1 MNFKALF
8 ATVALLATAWAEDLT
23 VNSPASV
30 VVCQPVAL
38 SWSGGTAPY
47 IVAVIPGGQSSAA
60 ALETISDSE
69 SGNQVTWNADID
81 AGTSITFKITDASG
95 SIQYSSPITIQD
107 GDSSCVNSSG
117 SNSTSA
123 ASGSSSSGNSSA
135 TSSANSTGAAAG
147 GAASGS
153 STAAASGSSNTAS
166 ASSGSAS
173 GSSAA
178 SSSAADSTTAG
189 SSGSAATTSG
199 SSGTAAAS
207 AADSTASDSAA
218 VPLAVQIPAVGLA
231 VVGGLAALL

>member
-1 MNFKALF
+1 MNFKTLF
-8 ATVALLATAWAEDLT
+8 ATIALLATAWAEDLT

-60 ALETISDSE
+60 ALETISDNE
-69 SGNQVTWNADID
+69 SGNQVTWKVDID

-95 SIQYSSPITIQD
+95 SIQYSSPVTIQD
-107 GDSSCVNSSG
+107 GDSSCVNSSA

-135 TSSANSTGAAAG
+135 TPSADSTGAAAG

-153 STAAASGSSNTAS
+153 STTASGSSNTAS

-173 GSSAA
+173 GSSAS
-178 SSSAADSTTAG
+178 SSSAADSTTTG
-189 SSGSAATTSG
+189 SSGSAAASSG
-199 SSGTAAAS
+199 SSNTASAS
-207 AADSTASDSAA
+207 AADSSASNSAA
-218 VPLAVQIPAVGLA
+218 VPLSVQIPAVGLA
-231 VVGGLAALL
+231 VIGGLAALL

>member
-1 MNFKALF
+1 MNFKTLF
-8 ATVALLATAWAEDLT
+8 ATIALLATAWAEDLT

-60 ALETISDSE
+60 ALETISDNE
-69 SGNQVTWNADID
+69 SGNQVTWKVDID

-95 SIQYSSPITIQD
+95 SIQYSSPVTIQD
-107 GDSSCVNSSG
+107 GDSSCVNSSA

-147 GAASGS
+147 GATSGS
-153 STAAASGSSNTAS
+153 SSAASGSSNTAS
-166 ASSGSAS
+166 ASAS
-173 GSSAA
+173 GSSAS
-178 SSSAADSTTAG
+178 SSSAADSTN
-189 SSGSAATTSG
+189 SASN
-199 SSGTAAAS
+199 
-207 AADSTASDSAA
+207 SAA
-218 VPLAVQIPAVGLA
+218 VPLSVQIPAVGLA
-231 VVGGLAALL
+231 VIGGLAALL

>member
-1 MNFKALF
+1 MNFKTLF
-8 ATVALLATAWAEDLT
+8 ATIALLATAWAEDLK

-60 ALETISDSE
+60 ALETISDNE
-69 SGNQVTWNADID
+69 SGNQVTWKADID

-95 SIQYSSPITIQD
+95 SIQYSSPVTIQD
-107 GDSSCVNSSG
+107 GDASCVNSSA

-135 TSSANSTGAAAG
+135 TSSADSTGAAAG

-153 STAAASGSSNTAS
+153 SAAASGSSNTAS

-173 GSSAA
+173 GSSAS
-178 SSSAADSTTAG
+178 SSSAADSTTTG
-189 SSGSAATTSG
+189 SSGSAAAASG
-199 SSGTAAAS
+199 SSKTASAS
-207 AADSTASDSAA
+207 AADSSASNSAA
-218 VPLAVQIPAVGLA
+218 LPLSVQIPAVGLA
-231 VVGGLAALL
+231 VIGGLAALL

>member
-1 MNFKALF
+1 MNFKTLF
-8 ATVALLATAWAEDLT
+8 ATIALLATAWAEDLT

-60 ALETISDSE
+60 ALETISDNE
-69 SGNQVTWNADID
+69 SGNQVTWKVDID

-95 SIQYSSPITIQD
+95 SIQYSSPVTIQD
-107 GDSSCVNSSG
+107 GDSSCVNSSA

-135 TSSANSTGAAAG
+135 TSSADSTGAAAG

-153 STAAASGSSNTAS
+153 STTASGSSNTAS
-166 ASSGSAS
+166 ASAS
-173 GSSAA
+173 GSSAS
-178 SSSAADSTTAG
+178 SSSAADSTT
-189 SSGSAATTSG
+189 SASN
-199 SSGTAAAS
+199 
-207 AADSTASDSAA
+207 SAA
-218 VPLAVQIPAVGLA
+218 VPLSVQIPAVGLA
-231 VVGGLAALL
+231 VIGGLAALL

>member
-1 MNFKALF
+1 MNFKTLF
-8 ATVALLATAWAEDLT
+8 ATIALLATAWAEDLT

-60 ALETISDSE
+60 ALETISDNE
-69 SGNQVTWNADID
+69 SGNQVTWKVDID

-95 SIQYSSPITIQD
+95 SIQYSSPVTIQD
-107 GDSSCVNSSG
+107 GDSSCVNSSA

-135 TSSANSTGAAAG
+135 TSSADSTGAAAG

-153 STAAASGSSNTAS
+153 STTASGSSNTAS

-173 GSSAA
+173 GSSAS
-178 SSSAADSTTAG
+178 SSSAADSTTTG
-189 SSGSAATTSG
+189 SSGSAAASSG
-199 SSGTAAAS
+199 SSNTASAS
-207 AADSTASDSAA
+207 AADSSASNSAA
-218 VPLAVQIPAVGLA
+218 VPLSVQIPAVGLA
-231 VVGGLAALL
+231 VIGGLAALL

>member
-1 MNFKALF
+1 MNFKTLF
-8 ATVALLATAWAEDLT
+8 ATIALLATAWAEDLT

-60 ALETISDSE
+60 ALETISDNE
-69 SGNQVTWNADID
+69 SGNQVTWKVDID

-95 SIQYSSPITIQD
+95 SIQYSSPVTIQD
-107 GDSSCVNSSG
+107 GDSSCVNSSA

-147 GAASGS
+147 GATSGS
-153 STAAASGSSNTAS
+153 SSAASGSSNTAS

-173 GSSAA
+173 GSSAS
-178 SSSAADSTTAG
+178 SSSAADSTTTG
-189 SSGSAATTSG
+189 SSGSAAASSG
-199 SSGTAAAS
+199 SSNTASAS
-207 AADSTASDSAA
+207 AADSSASNSAA
-218 VPLAVQIPAVGLA
+218 VPLSVQIPAVGLA
-231 VVGGLAALL
+231 VIGGLAALL

>member
-1 MNFKALF
+1 MNFKTLF
-8 ATVALLATAWAEDLT
+8 ATIALLATAWAEDLT

-47 IVAVIPGGQSSAA
+47 IVAVIPG
-60 ALETISDSE
+60 
-69 SGNQVTWNADID
+69 VTWKVDID

-95 SIQYSSPITIQD
+95 SIQYSSPVTIQD
-107 GDSSCVNSSG
+107 GDSSCVNSSA

-135 TSSANSTGAAAG
+135 TSSADSTGAAAG

-153 STAAASGSSNTAS
+153 STTASGSSNTAS

-173 GSSAA
+173 GSSAS
-178 SSSAADSTTAG
+178 SSSAADSTTTG
-189 SSGSAATTSG
+189 SSGSAAASSG
-199 SSGTAAAS
+199 SSNTASAS
-207 AADSTASDSAA
+207 AADSSASNSAA
-218 VPLAVQIPAVGLA
+218 VPLSVQIPAVGLA
-231 VVGGLAALL
+231 VIGGLAALL

>member
-1 MNFKALF
+1 MNFKTLF
-8 ATVALLATAWAEDLT
+8 ATIALLATAWAEDLT

-60 ALETISDSE
+60 ALETISDNE
-69 SGNQVTWNADID
+69 SGNQVTWKVDID

-95 SIQYSSPITIQD
+95 SIQYSSPVTIQD
-107 GDSSCVNSSG
+107 GDSSCVNSSA

-147 GAASGS
+147 GATSGS
-153 STAAASGSSNTAS
+153 SSAASGSSNTAS
-166 ASSGSAS
+166 ASAS
-173 GSSAA
+173 GSSAS
-178 SSSAADSTTAG
+178 SSSAADSTT
-189 SSGSAATTSG
+189 SASN
-199 SSGTAAAS
+199 
-207 AADSTASDSAA
+207 SAA
-218 VPLAVQIPAVGLA
+218 VPLSVQIPAVGLA
-231 VVGGLAALL
+231 VIGGLAALL